1 MHGNGALTAV
11 RTSLSEQ
18 LAALRGVAVGELPES
33 LLAVAVREVAG
44 VHLLL
49 PADWEALRHDE
60 GAAGR
65 PVPFWARPWPSGNA
79 LANALAADP
88 PPAGARVLELGC
100 GLAAPSI
107 VAARAGAEV
116 LATDGA
122 TDAVAFAAHS
132 LALNQTVGEVAHA
145 AWAEHGDQLAAR
157 GPFDL
162 VLAAD
167 VCYTAE
173 NADALVRLLPRL
185 LAPGGEARLADPGRT
200 NARAL
205 PLRRP
210 RELRARR
217 RRRPAR
223 SRCTGCARADPRAR
237 LLERL
242 LEPRRDDADVGP
254 EVGDPARDGLA
265 RPEVREAVGGEHL
278 RVHGVERRAAWSIS
292 PSSS

>member
-18 LAALRGVAVGELPES
+18 LASLRGVAVAELPES
-33 LLAVAVREVAG
+33 LLTVAVRDVAG

-60 GAAGR
+60 GGAGR
-65 PVPFWARPWPSGNA
+65 PLPFWARPWPSGNA
-79 LANALAADP
+79 LAEALAAAP

-107 VAARAGAEV
+107 VAARAGAGV

-122 TDAVAFAAHS
+122 TDAVAYAAHS
-132 LALNQTVGEVAHA
+132 LALNQVAGDVAHA
-145 AWAEHGDQLAAR
+145 AWADHGEELVER

-167 VCYTAE
+167 VLYNAE

-200 NARAL
+200 NARRFLSAARASFTL
-205 PLRRP
+205 DAGPAGEVTLYRLRP
-210 RELRARR
+210 R
-217 RRRPAR
+217 
-223 SRCTGCARADPRAR
+223 
-237 LLERL
+237 
-242 LEPRRDDADVGP
+242 
-254 EVGDPARDGLA
+254 
-265 RPEVREAVGGEHL
+265 
-278 RVHGVERRAAWSIS
+278 
-292 PSSS
+292 

>member
-18 LAALRGVAVGELPES
+18 LAALRGVDVSELPAS
-33 LLAVAVREVAG
+33 LLAVAVRQVAG
-44 VHLLL
+44 VHVLL

-60 GAAGR
+60 GGAGR
-65 PVPFWARPWPSGNA
+65 PVPFWARPWPSGTA
-79 LANALAADP
+79 LAEALAADP
-88 PPAGARVLELGC
+88 PPDGARVLELGC

-122 TDAVAFAAHS
+122 TDAVAYVAHS
-132 LALNQTVGEVAHA
+132 LALNQTTGEVAHA
-145 AWAEHGDQLAAR
+145 AWAEHGDELVAR

-185 LAPGGEARLADPGRT
+185 IAPGGEARLADPGRT
-200 NARAL
+200 NARRFLSAARAGFTL
-205 PLRRP
+205 DSRQDGAVTLYSLRP
-210 RELRARR
+210 R
-217 RRRPAR
+217 
-223 SRCTGCARADPRAR
+223 
-237 LLERL
+237 
-242 LEPRRDDADVGP
+242 
-254 EVGDPARDGLA
+254 
-265 RPEVREAVGGEHL
+265 
-278 RVHGVERRAAWSIS
+278 
-292 PSSS
+292 

>member
-1 MHGNGALTAV
+1 MTAV

-18 LAALRGVAVGELPES
+18 LAALRGVAVDELPAS
-33 LLAVAVREVAG
+33 LLVVAVREVAG

-79 LANALAADP
+79 LAAALAADP
-88 PPAGARVLELGC
+88 PAAGARVLELGC
-100 GLAAPSI
+100 GLGAPSI

-122 TDAVAFAAHS
+122 TDAVAYAAHS
-132 LALNQTVGEVAHA
+132 LALNQVLGEVAHA
-145 AWAEHGDQLAAR
+145 AWADHGDELVAR

-167 VCYTAE
+167 VCYTAA

-185 LAPGGEARLADPGRT
+185 VAPGGEARLADPGRT
-200 NARAL
+200 NARRFLSAARATFAL
-205 PLRRP
+205 DSSPAGAVTLYRLRP
-210 RELRARR
+210 R
-217 RRRPAR
+217 
-223 SRCTGCARADPRAR
+223 
-237 LLERL
+237 
-242 LEPRRDDADVGP
+242 
-254 EVGDPARDGLA
+254 
-265 RPEVREAVGGEHL
+265 
-278 RVHGVERRAAWSIS
+278 
-292 PSSS
+292 